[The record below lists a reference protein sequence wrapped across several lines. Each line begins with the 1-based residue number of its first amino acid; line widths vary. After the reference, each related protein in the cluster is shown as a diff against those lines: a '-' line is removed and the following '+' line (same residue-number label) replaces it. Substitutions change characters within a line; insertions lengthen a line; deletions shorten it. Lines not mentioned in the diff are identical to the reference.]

1 MNKENEMNKEN
12 KVKKENE
19 IIKESETK
27 KSKLRVHGKHIFDTT
42 KGCRFL
48 FGALFFSVIFG
59 TVTGALFPYAIG
71 KIVDQ
76 IFYERQVKGF
86 LLSFLSYAGLYFLN
100 QCSHGVLNYLWAHLE
115 VTYVVSIRKRCFQHL
130 LKLKAGVWTQ
140 LKSGDVMKRIQDDTE
155 CYLEFIHRSLFY
167 VLANLVQLFLS
178 IGYLIGTDILLG
190 LAAVF
195 MMPIMAY
202 GVHYFTVRLKERY
215 RKIQTEKGLVDAW
228 ILEMMTGIVQW
239 KILNA
244 DRKVKRDYRAKIEN
258 LIQEEVNTGYLVLK
272 SEKVNQALTLMG
284 QLLVYCIAASCIRRE
299 TMTVGQF
306 VTCAAYFSTCA
317 AYYNALCNKITN
329 ISSNLAGIERVEE
342 FLEWEEEQDLPEA
355 MDSDI
360 EKGRIRFENVTF
372 GYDGETV
379 LKNLNIEINAGEK
392 VAFVGK
398 SGEGKSTLLQLLC
411 RFYEPV
417 SGRIFIDD
425 RRLAQYTLSSLRRQ
439 IAVVWQE
446 NGLFRG
452 SLRRN
457 IIFSDDK
464 SQDGRIWGIL
474 EGLKLKEVIKQFP
487 EGLDT
492 VVGDL
497 SGGQKQRIAIARC
510 IYRQPEILLLDEAT
524 SALDE
529 ETEAAVNSFI
539 YEQLPH
545 TTILTVAHRFAA
557 VLAAE
562 KCVVIEQGCVSGA
575 GTHEYLLRSNERY
588 RQLYEA
594 YRNSLQRQTGG
605 EA

>member
-1 MNKENEMNKEN
+1 M
-12 KVKKENE
+12 KKGSETK
-19 IIKESETK
+19 KESETK
-27 KSKLRVHGKHIFDTT
+27 KSKPRVHGKHIFDTT
-42 KGCRFL
+42 KGYRL
-48 FGALFFSVIFG
+48 LLGALFFTVIFG

-76 IFYERQVKGF
+76 IFYERQIKGF
-86 LLSFLSYAGLYFLN
+86 LISFLIYAGLYFLN
-100 QCSHGVLNYLWAHLE
+100 QCSHGALNYLWAHLE

-130 LKLKAGVWTQ
+130 LKLKAGIWTQ
-140 LKSGDVMKRIQDDTE
+140 IKSGDVMKRIQDDTE

-167 VLANLVQLFLS
+167 VLANVVQLFLI
-178 IGYLIGTDILLG
+178 IGYLICTDVLLG
-190 LAAVF
+190 FVAVV
-195 MMPIMAY
+195 MMLIMAY
-202 GVHYFTVRLKERY
+202 SVRYFTVRLKERY
-215 RKIQTEKGLVDAW
+215 RKIRARKGLVDAW
-228 ILEMMTGIVQW
+228 ILEMMTGIAQW

-244 DRKVKRDYRAKIEN
+244 DQKVKRDYRAKTGNI
-258 LIQEEVNTGYLVLK
+258 IREEVDTGYLVLK
-272 SEKVNQALTLMG
+272 SEKMNQALTLMG
-284 QLLVYCIAASCIRRE
+284 QLFVYCIAASCIRRE
-299 TMTVGQF
+299 SMTVGQF
-306 VTCAAYFSTCA
+306 VSCAAYFSTCTT
-317 AYYNALCNKITN
+317 YYNALCNKLTN
-329 ISSNLAGIERVEE
+329 IGTNLAGIERVEE
-342 FLEWEEEQDLPEA
+342 FLEWEEEQDLPGA
-355 MDSDI
+355 TDLDM
-360 EKGRIRFENVTF
+360 EKGCIRFENVTF
-372 GYDGETV
+372 AYDEETV

-417 SGRIFIDD
+417 SGQIFIDE
-425 RRLAQYTLSSLRRQ
+425 RQLATYTLSGLRRQ
-439 IAVVWQE
+439 LAVVQQE
-446 NGLFRG
+446 NGLFQG

-457 IIFSDDK
+457 IIFSDDR
-464 SQDGRIWGIL
+464 SQDGRVWEIL
-474 EGLKLKEVIKQFP
+474 DGLKLKEVVKEFP

-492 VVGDL
+492 VVENL

-510 IYRQPEILLLDEAT
+510 IYRRPKILLLDEAT

-562 KCVVIEQGCVSGA
+562 KCVVIEQGQVTGV
-575 GTHEYLLRSNERY
+575 GNHGYLLQSNERY

-594 YRNSLQRQTGG
+594 YQNSSQKQIEG

>member
-1 MNKENEMNKEN
+1 M
-12 KVKKENE
+12 KKGSETK
-19 IIKESETK
+19 KESETK

-42 KGCRFL
+42 KGYRL
-48 FGALFFSVIFG
+48 LLGALFFTVIFG

-76 IFYERQVKGF
+76 IFYERQLKGF
-86 LLSFLSYAGLYFLN
+86 LISFLIYAGLYFLN
-100 QCSHGVLNYLWAHLE
+100 QCSHGALNYLWAHLE

-130 LKLKAGVWTQ
+130 LKLKAGIWTQ
-140 LKSGDVMKRIQDDTE
+140 IKSGDVMKRIQDDAE

-167 VLANLVQLFLS
+167 VLANVVQLFLV
-178 IGYLIGTDILLG
+178 IGYLICTDVLLG
-190 LAAVF
+190 FVAVV
-195 MMPIMAY
+195 MMLIMAY
-202 GVHYFTVRLKERY
+202 SVRWFTVRLKERY
-215 RKIQTEKGLVDAW
+215 RKIRAGKGLVDAW
-228 ILEMMTGIVQW
+228 ILEMMTGIAQW

-244 DRKVKRDYRAKIEN
+244 DQKVKRDYRAKTGNI
-258 LIQEEVNTGYLVLK
+258 IREEVDTGYLVLK
-272 SEKVNQALTLMG
+272 SEKINQALTLMG
-284 QLLVYCIAASCIRRE
+284 QLFVYCIAASCIRRE
-299 TMTVGQF
+299 SMTVGQF
-306 VTCAAYFSTCA
+306 VSCAAYFSTCA
-317 AYYNALCNKITN
+317 AYYNALCNKLTN
-329 ISSNLAGIERVEE
+329 IGTNLAGIERVEE

-355 MDSDI
+355 ADLDI
-360 EKGRIRFENVTF
+360 EKGCIRFENVTF
-372 GYDGETV
+372 AYDEETV
-379 LKNLNIEINAGEK
+379 LKNLNIEIHAGEK

-417 SGRIFIDD
+417 SGQIFIDE
-425 RRLAQYTLSSLRRQ
+425 RQLATYTLSGLRRQ
-439 IAVVWQE
+439 LAVVQQE
-446 NGLFRG
+446 NGLFQG

-457 IIFSDDK
+457 IIFSDDR
-464 SQDGRIWGIL
+464 SQDGRVWEIL
-474 EGLKLKEVIKQFP
+474 EGLKLKEVVKEFP

-492 VVGDL
+492 VVESL

-510 IYRQPEILLLDEAT
+510 IYRRPRILLLDEAT

-562 KCVVIEQGCVSGA
+562 KCVVIEQGQVTGM
-575 GTHEYLLRSNERY
+575 GNHEHLLCGNERY

-594 YRNSLQRQTGG
+594 YQKSPQKQTEG

>member
-1 MNKENEMNKEN
+1 M
-12 KVKKENE
+12 KKESN
-19 IIKESETK
+19 SV
-27 KSKLRVHGKHIFDTT
+27 LRVHGKQIFEST
-42 KGCRFL
+42 KGYRL
-48 FGALFFSVIFG
+48 LLGALFFSVIFG

-76 IFYERQVKGF
+76 IFYERQIKGF
-86 LLSFLSYAGLYFLN
+86 LISFLIYAGLYFLN
-100 QCSHGVLNYLWAHLE
+100 QCSHGALNYLWAHLE

-130 LKLKAGVWTQ
+130 LKLKAGIWTQ
-140 LKSGDVMKRIQDDTE
+140 IKSGDVMKRIQDDTE

-167 VLANLVQLFLS
+167 VLANVVQLFLV
-178 IGYLIGTDILLG
+178 IGYLICTDVLLG
-190 LAAVF
+190 LVAVV
-195 MMPIMAY
+195 MMLIMAY
-202 GVHYFTVRLKERY
+202 SVRYFTVRLKERY
-215 RKIQTEKGLVDAW
+215 RKIRAGKGLVDAW
-228 ILEMMTGIVQW
+228 ILEMMTGIAQW

-244 DRKVKRDYRAKIEN
+244 DQKVKRDYRAKTGNI
-258 LIQEEVNTGYLVLK
+258 IREEVDTGYLVLK
-272 SEKVNQALTLMG
+272 SEKMNQALTLMG
-284 QLLVYCIAASCIRRE
+284 QLFIYCIAASCIRRE
-299 TMTVGQF
+299 SMTVGQF
-306 VTCAAYFSTCA
+306 VSCAAYFSTCA
-317 AYYNALCNKITN
+317 AYYNALCNKLTN
-329 ISSNLAGIERVEE
+329 IGTNLAGIERVEE
-342 FLEWEEEQDLPEA
+342 FLEWEEEQDLPETT
-355 MDSDI
+355 DFNI
-360 EKGRIRFENVTF
+360 EKGGIRFENVTF
-372 GYDGETV
+372 SYDEETV

-417 SGRIFIDD
+417 SGQIFIDE
-425 RRLAQYTLSSLRRQ
+425 RRLAAYTLSGLRRQ
-439 IAVVWQE
+439 LAVVQQE
-446 NGLFRG
+446 NGLFQG

-457 IIFSDDK
+457 IIFSDDR
-464 SQDGRIWGIL
+464 SQDGRVWEIL
-474 EGLKLKEVIKQFP
+474 EGLKLKEVVKEFP

-492 VVGDL
+492 VVESL

-510 IYRQPEILLLDEAT
+510 IYRRPKILLLDEAT

-562 KCVVIEQGCVSGA
+562 KCVVIEQGQITGM
-575 GTHEYLLRSNERY
+575 GNHEHLLCGNERY

-594 YRNSLQRQTGG
+594 YQNSPQKQTEG